1 MSRSSPQVGV
11 YIYISTD
18 SVYDVSVDKP
28 TRWDEIGVDNILRI
42 WQKVRHDDAGVG
54 NKSGDDDDDDETQGE
69 QAKRRTQ

>member
-28 TRWDEIGVDNILRI
+28 TRWDEIGVDNILTI
-42 WQKVRHDDAGVG
+42 WQKVRP
-54 NKSGDDDDDDETQGE
+54 
-69 QAKRRTQ
+69 